1 MVKLL
6 KNNTKEDIFSS
17 VDVLLY
23 EWDKWVTCGENKV
36 GLLPGF
42 YILWNT
48 DRSEIWAHIDLRVK
62 LSGRTRT

>member
-6 KNNTKEDIFSS
+6 KNNTKEEIFFS

-42 YILWNT
+42 YIL
-48 DRSEIWAHIDLRVK
+48 
-62 LSGRTRT
+62 